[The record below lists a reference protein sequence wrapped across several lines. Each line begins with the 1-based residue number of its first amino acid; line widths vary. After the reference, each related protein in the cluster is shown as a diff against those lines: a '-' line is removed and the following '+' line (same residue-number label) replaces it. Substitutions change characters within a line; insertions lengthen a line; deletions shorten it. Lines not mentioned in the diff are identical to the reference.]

1 MNNPNESN
9 ESNELLKAKIL
20 SETARISWLELQR
33 FFAQGKVI
41 KVSDALDL
49 IDVAYALAQND
60 QAQITDY
67 MNQNHIE
74 YVNDDD
80 AKHWFENNTTLWAS
94 VVKPWVLVQEKN
106 PTKNQ

>member
-1 MNNPNESN
+1 MSNPN

-41 KVSDALDL
+41 KVSDTLDL

-67 MNQNHIE
+67 MTKNHIE

-80 AKHWFENNTTLWAS
+80 AKRWFENNTTLWTS

-106 PTKNQ
+106 LTKNQNT

>member
-1 MNNPNESN
+1 MNNPN

-20 SETARISWLELQR
+20 SETARISWAELQR

-41 KVSDALDL
+41 KVSDTLDL

-60 QAQITDY
+60 QAKIIDY
-67 MNQNHIE
+67 MTDNHIE
-74 YVNDDD
+74 YVNDND
-80 AKHWFENNTTLWAS
+80 AKRWLESNTALWTS

-106 PTKNQ
+106 DRQ